1 MGPDVVSDLVL
12 AGDDGADQ
20 IRVADGGPAHREER
34 RPYPSSGQV
43 VEDPRC
49 ELRVRSVV
57 EADRRVR
64 VDGFGGPDHLPDAEA
79 PWLAVGASGACV
91 LPGPVAAR
99 RGRVRRG
106 GRALEADRA
115 ECDTRRARARAEEQ
129 SSSRHHGRVPDTAQR
144 AQWSVTAPVSPST
157 CERAGIDA
165 AIELNPRML

>member
-43 VEDPRC
+43 VEDPRG

-64 VDGFGGPDHLPDAEA
+64 VDGFGGPDHLPNAEA
-79 PWLAVGASGACV
+79 PRLAVGASGACV
-91 LPGPVAAR
+91 LPGPVVAR
-99 RGRVRRG
+99 RGRGRSVRTEPPSDPLLDTLPGPVPRPVADGDHRSRG
-106 GRALEADRA
+106 PSSQLPA
-115 ECDTRRARARAEEQ
+115 ESG
-129 SSSRHHGRVPDTAQR
+129 SSSK
-144 AQWSVTAPVSPST
+144 
-157 CERAGIDA
+157 
-165 AIELNPRML
+165 